1 MPLTKQYQSVKD
13 SVVQVLALNGQTP
26 VSFGSGSVIGAGRHV
41 LTCAHCIVQGS
52 QMAIADTRQPGE
64 LLFGN
69 PVFVD
74 LQRDIAL
81 LEFPQTI
88 GRPVNFSNSN
98 SCAVGN
104 GVFIVGFPMGITE
117 QVLFGAHIASVTPTH
132 LRVDASVNHGNSGGP
147 LFNLSGE
154 QIGVV
159 NAKHGSLSAYLT
171 RLMNAQP
178 VAMIS
183 IGGVDPVQSIQI
195 LIAEMQKNLNLGIG
209 YAVPT
214 ALIKP
219 LYPVLSASI
228 P

>member
-1 MPLTKQYQSVKD
+1 MPLTQQYQAVKA

-26 VSFGSGSVIGAGRHV
+26 VSFGSGSLVGNGRHV
-41 LTCAHCIVQGS
+41 LTCAHCIVQGA
-52 QMAIADTRQPGE
+52 QMSIADPQQPGRA
-64 LLFGN
+64 LFGN
-69 PVFVD
+69 PIFVD
-74 LQRDIAL
+74 SQRDIAL
-81 LEFPQTI
+81 LEFPQPL
-88 GRPVNFSNSN
+88 GLPVQFANSN
-98 SCAVGN
+98 SCAIGN
-104 GVFIVGFPMGITE
+104 GVFVVGFPMGITE

-147 LFNLSGE
+147 LFNLTGE

-171 RLMNAQP
+171 QLMNAQP
-178 VAMIS
+178 GAMVS
-183 IGGVDPVQSIQI
+183 IDGIDPVQSIQI

-219 LYPVLSASI
+219 LHPVLTASI

>member
-1 MPLTKQYQSVKD
+1 MPLTQQYQAVKD
-13 SVVQVLALNGQTP
+13 SVVRVLALNGQIP
-26 VSFGSGSVIGAGRHV
+26 VSVGSGSLIGTGRHV
-41 LTCAHCIVQGS
+41 LTCAHCIVQGA
-52 QMAIADTRQPGE
+52 QMSIEDPQKPGRV
-64 LLFGN
+64 LFGD

-81 LEFPQTI
+81 LEFPQSL
-88 GRPVNFSNSN
+88 GRPVQFANSN
-98 SCAVGN
+98 SCTIGN

-147 LFNLSGE
+147 LFNLDGE

-178 VAMIS
+178 GAKMS
-183 IGGVDPVQSIQI
+183 IDGIDPVQSIQI
-195 LIAEMQKNLNLGIG
+195 LIAEMEKNLNLGIG

-214 ALIKP
+214 ALIRP
-219 LYPVLSASI
+219 LHPVLTASI